1 MAKIADV
8 QEVSIETLRPYA
20 RNAKKHG
27 AGQIEKLKASIR
39 EFGFLTPCLID
50 GDYNLIAGHGRVMAA
65 KELGI
70 EKVPCVFIDGLTE
83 DQRKAYILADN
94 RLGELGEWDAEM
106 VSSEL
111 EDLRAAGFEIDLTG
125 FSIDDII
132 ITDDLGADLSETE
145 MAEMEESAPSRVQR
159 GDIWMLGRHRLLCGD
174 STKAEDVKRL
184 MAGRLADLLETDP
197 PYGVSLGM
205 NGIEVENSAV
215 ARARHR
221 RANGLAIENDG
232 LQGAELMNF
241 LVAAFTNARNAL
253 KPGASFYIWHA
264 DNNGLIFRM
273 AAAEA
278 GLTIHQVLVWVKNSF
293 TLGRS
298 DYQWKHEPCLY
309 GWKDGSRHYF
319 IDARTLTTVNDYD
332 TIQTK
337 TREELIEWV
346 KDLLTRLTTVAR
358 ENKPQRS
365 ELHPT
370 MKPVSMIEKQ
380 IRNSTK
386 EGDLVLD
393 LFGGSGTTLI
403 AAEEINRTC
412 YMVEYDPHYCD
423 VILSRWEALTGGKA
437 ERQEVTGNE

>member
-1 MAKIADV
+1 
-8 QEVSIETLRPYA
+8 
-20 RNAKKHG
+20 
-27 AGQIEKLKASIR
+27 
-39 EFGFLTPCLID
+39 
-50 GDYNLIAGHGRVMAA
+50 
-65 KELGI
+65 
-70 EKVPCVFIDGLTE
+70 
-83 DQRKAYILADN
+83 
-94 RLGELGEWDAEM
+94 
-106 VSSEL
+106 
-111 EDLRAAGFEIDLTG
+111 
-125 FSIDDII
+125 
-132 ITDDLGADLSETE
+132 
-145 MAEMEESAPSRVQR
+145 
-159 GDIWMLGRHRLLCGD
+159 
-174 STKAEDVKRL
+174 
-184 MAGRLADLLETDP
+184 
-197 PYGVSLGM
+197 M

-215 ARARHR
+215 AKARHR
-221 RANGLAIENDG
+221 RTDGLAIENDG

-278 GLTIHQVLVWVKNSF
+278 GLTIHQVLVWVKNAF

-346 KDLLTRLTTVAR
+346 QDLLTRLTTVAR

-370 MKPVSMIEKQ
+370 MKPVSLIEKQ